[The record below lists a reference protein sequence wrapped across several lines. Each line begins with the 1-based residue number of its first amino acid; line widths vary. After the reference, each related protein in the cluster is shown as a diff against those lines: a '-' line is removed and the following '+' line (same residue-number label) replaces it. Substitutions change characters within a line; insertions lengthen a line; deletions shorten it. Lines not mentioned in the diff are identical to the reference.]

1 MTASTEHSP
10 LHLLA
15 LDTSTHLMSVGV
27 GTTCPATVPGES
39 PFSTLWL
46 HDSEG
51 GARASDEL
59 LPTVHCLLAQADL
72 TLSDL
77 DAVVFGSGPGSFT
90 GLRTAAAV
98 VQGLAYGTR
107 TARHPTGLPVL
118 GIHTLMAVAETAR
131 HQLTSSPTTGQ
142 VVRPLTVTAVL
153 DARMD
158 EVYAATYEF
167 PDATQAQANLLGGP
181 WLLKPEQLHTELTH
195 QARAGVLAGNAFET
209 YGARLPTADGEP
221 LTAWPTAAALLRLA
235 PCLLAQG
242 LSTPAAEAQPVY
254 VRNKVA
260 QTTDERLL
268 ARTPEAPAGTPPEA
282 RQT

>member
-1 MTASTEHSP
+1 MTESTEHPP
-10 LHLLA
+10 LRLLA

-27 GTTCPATVPGES
+27 SSTYPATVPGE
-39 PFSTLWL
+39 PPVSTLWL

-59 LPTVHCLLAQADL
+59 LPAVRHLLDQADL
-72 TLSDL
+72 ALSDL

-107 TARHPTGLPVL
+107 PARHPTGLPVL

-131 HQLTSSPTTGQ
+131 HQLASSVTGDRA
-142 VVRPLTVTAVL
+142 VRPLTVTAVL

-167 PDATQAQANLLGGP
+167 PDATQPQAKLQGGP

-195 QARAGVLAGNAFET
+195 QARAGVLAGNAFEA
-209 YGARLPTADGEP
+209 YGSRLPNTDGKP
-221 LTAWPTAAALLRLA
+221 LNAWPTAAALLRLA
-235 PCLLAQG
+235 PGLLAQG
-242 LSTPAAEAQPVY
+242 LATPASEAQPVY

-268 ARTPEAPAGTPPEA
+268 ARTPDAPAGPPPGIL
-282 RQT
+282 QT